1 MILTA
6 DSGSTK
12 CHWALVEGEGASDNP
27 KIIETRG
34 INPVTCSPEQVK
46 EIIAEG
52 LLPQSK
58 ATEVEG
64 IYFYGAGCIANAPAT
79 LELQRTLQD
88 IFSEATTVVVAT
100 DMLGAAHALCGHN
113 KGIVCILGTG
123 SNSAFYDGEQLTKNV
138 PPLGYILGD
147 EGGGANLG
155 KTFVSDALKGL
166 MPQEIVDLK
175 KKYPNAKVLI
185 HPECTEKVLALG
197 DFIGSTTQIIQ
208 YIKENEYSS
217 YIIVTEKGVVDR
229 LQRDYP
235 EKEFIL
241 VSQKAYCPNM
251 KRNYLEDVLRALE
264 NEEHEIF
271 VDAEIAKKALI
282 PIERMVNINK

>member
-12 CHWALVEGEGASDNP
+12 CHWALVEGESASNEP

-34 INPVTCSPEQVK
+34 INPVTCSSEQVK

-52 LLPQSK
+52 LLPQIK

-79 LELQRTLQD
+79 LELQRTLQE
-88 IFSEATTVVVAT
+88 IFPQATTIVVAT
-100 DMLGAAHALCGHN
+100 DMLGAAHALCGHD

-123 SNSAFYDGEQLTKNV
+123 SNSAFYDGEQLAKNV

-155 KTFVSDALKGL
+155 KTFVSNALKGL
-166 MPQEIVDLK
+166 MPSEIVDLMYEECQTSYAQIIESVYRK
-175 KKYPNAKVLI
+175 PNANRYLASFVPFMALHRDRAEIRRCIGLAFDNFIERNLLQYPNVEKLPINFVGSIAAVFEQEL
-185 HPECTEKVLALG
+185 TEALSRHSLTLG
-197 DFIGSTTQIIQ
+197 
-208 YIKENEYSS
+208 K
-217 YIIVTEKGVVDR
+217 
-229 LQRDYP
+229 
-235 EKEFIL
+235 
-241 VSQKAYCPNM
+241 
-251 KRNYLEDVLRALE
+251 
-264 NEEHEIF
+264 
-271 VDAEIAKKALI
+271 
-282 PIERMVNINK
+282 IERSPIGGMVKYHTTL

>member
-12 CHWALVEGEGASDNP
+12 CHWALVDGESAGNES

-34 INPVTCSPEQVK
+34 INPVTCSSEQVK

-52 LLPQSK
+52 LLPQIK

-79 LELQRTLQD
+79 LELQRTLQE
-88 IFSEATTVVVAT
+88 IFPQATTIVVAT
-100 DMLGAAHALCGHN
+100 DMLGAAHALCGHD

-123 SNSAFYDGEQLTKNV
+123 SNSAFYDGEQLAKNV

-155 KTFVSDALKGL
+155 KTFVSNALKGL
-166 MPQEIVDLK
+166 MPSEIVDLMYEECQTSYAQIIESVYRK
-175 KKYPNAKVLI
+175 PNANRYLASFVPFMACHRDRVEIRRCIDLAFDNFIERNLLQYPNVEKLPINFVGSIAAVFEQEL
-185 HPECTEKVLALG
+185 TEALSRHSLTLG
-197 DFIGSTTQIIQ
+197 
-208 YIKENEYSS
+208 K
-217 YIIVTEKGVVDR
+217 
-229 LQRDYP
+229 
-235 EKEFIL
+235 
-241 VSQKAYCPNM
+241 
-251 KRNYLEDVLRALE
+251 
-264 NEEHEIF
+264 
-271 VDAEIAKKALI
+271 
-282 PIERMVNINK
+282 IERSPIGGMVKYHTTL

>member
-12 CHWALVEGEGASDNP
+12 CHWALVDGKGASEEA

-34 INPVTCSPEQVK
+34 INPVTCSSEQVK

-52 LLPQSK
+52 LLPQIK

-79 LELQRTLQD
+79 LELQRTLQE
-88 IFSEATTVVVAT
+88 IFPQATTIVVAT
-100 DMLGAAHALCGHN
+100 DMLGAAHALCGHD

-123 SNSAFYDGEQLTKNV
+123 SNSAFYDGEQLAKNV

-155 KTFVSDALKGL
+155 KTFVSNALKGL
-166 MPQEIVDLK
+166 MPSEIVDLMYEECQTSYAQIIESVYRK
-175 KKYPNAKVLI
+175 PNANRY
-185 HPECTEKVLALG
+185 LAS
-197 DFIGSTTQIIQ
+197 F
-208 YIKENEYSS
+208 
-217 YIIVTEKGVVDR
+217 VPFMARHRDR
-229 LQRDYP
+229 
-235 EKEFIL
+235 
-241 VSQKAYCPNM
+241 
-251 KRNYLEDVLRALE
+251 
-264 NEEHEIF
+264 
-271 VDAEIAKKALI
+271 AEIRRCIDLAFDNF
-282 PIERMVNINK
+282 IERNLLQYPDVEKLPINFVGSIAAVFEQELTEALSRHSLTLGKIERSPIGGMVKYHTTL

>member
-12 CHWALVEGEGASDNP
+12 CHWALVEGKGASEEA

-34 INPVTCSPEQVK
+34 INPVTCSSEQVK

-52 LLPQSK
+52 LLPQIK

-79 LELQRTLQD
+79 LELQRTLQE
-88 IFSEATTVVVAT
+88 IFPQATTIVVAT
-100 DMLGAAHALCGHN
+100 DMLGAAHALCGHD

-123 SNSAFYDGEQLTKNV
+123 SNSAFYDGEQLAKNV

-155 KTFVSDALKGL
+155 KTFVSNALKGL
-166 MPQEIVDLK
+166 MPNEIVDLMYEECQTSYAQIIESVYRK
-175 KKYPNAKVLI
+175 PNANRY
-185 HPECTEKVLALG
+185 LAS
-197 DFIGSTTQIIQ
+197 F
-208 YIKENEYSS
+208 
-217 YIIVTEKGVVDR
+217 VPFMARHRDR
-229 LQRDYP
+229 
-235 EKEFIL
+235 
-241 VSQKAYCPNM
+241 
-251 KRNYLEDVLRALE
+251 
-264 NEEHEIF
+264 
-271 VDAEIAKKALI
+271 AEIRRCIDLAFDNF
-282 PIERMVNINK
+282 IERNLLQYPDVEKLPINFVGSIAAVFEQELTEALSRHSLTLGKIERSPIGGMVKYHTTL

>member
-12 CHWALVEGEGASDNP
+12 CHWALVEGKGASEEA

-34 INPVTCSPEQVK
+34 INPVTCSSEQVK

-52 LLPQSK
+52 LLPQIK

-79 LELQRTLQD
+79 LELQRTLQE
-88 IFSEATTVVVAT
+88 IFPQATTIVVAT
-100 DMLGAAHALCGHN
+100 DMLGAAHALCGHD

-123 SNSAFYDGEQLTKNV
+123 SNSAFYDGEQLAKNV

-155 KTFVSDALKGL
+155 KTFVSNALKGL
-166 MPQEIVDLK
+166 MPSEIVELMYEECQTSYAQIIESVYRK
-175 KKYPNAKVLI
+175 PNANRY
-185 HPECTEKVLALG
+185 LAS
-197 DFIGSTTQIIQ
+197 F
-208 YIKENEYSS
+208 
-217 YIIVTEKGVVDR
+217 VPFMARHRDR
-229 LQRDYP
+229 
-235 EKEFIL
+235 
-241 VSQKAYCPNM
+241 
-251 KRNYLEDVLRALE
+251 
-264 NEEHEIF
+264 
-271 VDAEIAKKALI
+271 AEIRRCIDLAFDNF
-282 PIERMVNINK
+282 IERNLLQYPDVEKLAINFVGSIAAVFEQELTEALSRHSLTLGKIERSPIGGMVKYHTTL

>member
-12 CHWALVEGEGASDNP
+12 CHWALVEGESAGNEP

-34 INPVTCSPEQVK
+34 INPVTCSSEQVK

-52 LLPQSK
+52 LLPQIK

-79 LELQRTLQD
+79 LELQSTLQE
-88 IFSEATTVVVAT
+88 IFPQATTIVVAT
-100 DMLGAAHALCGHN
+100 DMLGAAHALCGHD

-123 SNSAFYDGEQLTKNV
+123 SNSAFYDGEQLAKNV

-155 KTFVSDALKGL
+155 KTFVSNALKGL
-166 MPQEIVDLK
+166 MPSEIVDLMYEECQTSYAQIIESVYRK
-175 KKYPNAKVLI
+175 PNANRYLASFVPFMARHRDRAEIRRCIDLAFDNFIERNLLQYPNVEQLPINFVGSIAAVFEQEL
-185 HPECTEKVLALG
+185 TEALSRHSLTLG
-197 DFIGSTTQIIQ
+197 
-208 YIKENEYSS
+208 K
-217 YIIVTEKGVVDR
+217 
-229 LQRDYP
+229 
-235 EKEFIL
+235 
-241 VSQKAYCPNM
+241 
-251 KRNYLEDVLRALE
+251 
-264 NEEHEIF
+264 
-271 VDAEIAKKALI
+271 
-282 PIERMVNINK
+282 IERSPIGGMVKYHTTL

>member
-12 CHWALVEGEGASDNP
+12 CHWALVEGKGASEDA

-34 INPVTCSPEQVK
+34 INPVTCSSEQVK

-52 LLPQSK
+52 LLPQIK

-79 LELQRTLQD
+79 LELQRTLQE
-88 IFSEATTVVVAT
+88 IFPQATTIVVAT
-100 DMLGAAHALCGHN
+100 DMLGAAHALCGHD

-123 SNSAFYDGEQLTKNV
+123 SNSAFYDGEQLAKNI

-155 KTFVSDALKGL
+155 KTFVSNALKGL
-166 MPQEIVDLK
+166 MPSEIVDLMYEECQTSYAQIIESVYRK
-175 KKYPNAKVLI
+175 PNANRY
-185 HPECTEKVLALG
+185 LAS
-197 DFIGSTTQIIQ
+197 F
-208 YIKENEYSS
+208 
-217 YIIVTEKGVVDR
+217 VPFMARHRDR
-229 LQRDYP
+229 
-235 EKEFIL
+235 
-241 VSQKAYCPNM
+241 V
-251 KRNYLEDVLRALE
+251 
-264 NEEHEIF
+264 EIRRCIDLAF
-271 VDAEIAKKALI
+271 DNF
-282 PIERMVNINK
+282 IERNLLQYPDVEKLPINFVGSIAAVFEQELTEALSRHSLTLGKIERSPIGGMVKYHTTL

>member
-12 CHWALVEGEGASDNP
+12 CHWALVDGESASNEP

-34 INPVTCSPEQVK
+34 INPVTCSSEQVK

-52 LLPQSK
+52 LLPQIK

-79 LELQRTLQD
+79 LELQRTLQE
-88 IFSEATTVVVAT
+88 IFPQATTIVVAT
-100 DMLGAAHALCGHN
+100 DMLGAAHALCGHD

-123 SNSAFYDGEQLTKNV
+123 SNSAFYDGEQLVKNV

-155 KTFVSDALKGL
+155 KTFVSNALKGL
-166 MPQEIVDLK
+166 MPHEIVDLMYEECQTSYAQIIESVYRK
-175 KKYPNAKVLI
+175 PNANRY
-185 HPECTEKVLALG
+185 LAS
-197 DFIGSTTQIIQ
+197 F
-208 YIKENEYSS
+208 
-217 YIIVTEKGVVDR
+217 VPFMAR
-229 LQRDYP
+229 H
-235 EKEFIL
+235 
-241 VSQKAYCPNM
+241 
-251 KRNYLEDVLRALE
+251 RNR
-264 NEEHEIF
+264 
-271 VDAEIAKKALI
+271 AEIRRCIDLAFDNF
-282 PIERMVNINK
+282 IERNLLQYPDVEQLPINFVGSIAAVFEQELTEALSRHSLTLGKIERSPIGGMVKYHTTL

>member
-12 CHWALVEGEGASDNP
+12 CHWALVEGKGASEES

-34 INPVTCSPEQVK
+34 INPVTCSSEQVK

-52 LLPQSK
+52 LLPQIK

-79 LELQRTLQD
+79 LELQRTLQE
-88 IFSEATTVVVAT
+88 IFPQATTIVVAT
-100 DMLGAAHALCGHN
+100 DMLGAAHALCGHD

-123 SNSAFYDGEQLTKNV
+123 SNSAFYDGEQLAKNV

-155 KTFVSDALKGL
+155 KTFVSNALKGL
-166 MPQEIVDLK
+166 MPSEIVDLMYEECQTSYAQIIESVYRK
-175 KKYPNAKVLI
+175 PNANRYLASFVPFMARHRDRAEIRRCIDLAFDNFIERNLLQYPDVEKLPINFVGSIAAVFEQEL
-185 HPECTEKVLALG
+185 TEALG
-197 DFIGSTTQIIQ
+197 RHSLTLG
-208 YIKENEYSS
+208 K
-217 YIIVTEKGVVDR
+217 
-229 LQRDYP
+229 
-235 EKEFIL
+235 
-241 VSQKAYCPNM
+241 
-251 KRNYLEDVLRALE
+251 
-264 NEEHEIF
+264 
-271 VDAEIAKKALI
+271 
-282 PIERMVNINK
+282 IERSPIGGMVKYHTTL

>member
-12 CHWALVEGEGASDNP
+12 CHWALVEGKSTSNEP

-34 INPVTCSPEQVK
+34 INPVTCSSEQVK

-52 LLPQSK
+52 LLPQIK

-79 LELQRTLQD
+79 LELQRTLQE
-88 IFSEATTVVVAT
+88 IFPQATTIVVAT
-100 DMLGAAHALCGHN
+100 DMLGAAHALCGHD

-123 SNSAFYDGEQLTKNV
+123 SNSAFYDGEQLAKNV

-155 KTFVSDALKGL
+155 KTFVSNALKGL
-166 MPQEIVDLK
+166 MPSEIVDLMYEECQTSYAQIIESVYRK
-175 KKYPNAKVLI
+175 PNANRY
-185 HPECTEKVLALG
+185 LAS
-197 DFIGSTTQIIQ
+197 F
-208 YIKENEYSS
+208 
-217 YIIVTEKGVVDR
+217 VPFMARHRDR
-229 LQRDYP
+229 
-235 EKEFIL
+235 
-241 VSQKAYCPNM
+241 
-251 KRNYLEDVLRALE
+251 
-264 NEEHEIF
+264 
-271 VDAEIAKKALI
+271 AEIRRCIDLAFDNF
-282 PIERMVNINK
+282 IERNLLQYPDVEKLAINFVGSIAAVFEQELTEALSRHSLTLGKIERSPIGGMVKYHTTL

>member
-12 CHWALVEGEGASDNP
+12 CHWALVEGESASNEP

-34 INPVTCSPEQVK
+34 INPVTCSSEQVK

-52 LLPQSK
+52 LLPQIK

-79 LELQRTLQD
+79 LELQRTLQE
-88 IFSEATTVVVAT
+88 IFPQATTIVVAT
-100 DMLGAAHALCGHN
+100 DMLGAAHALCGHD

-123 SNSAFYDGEQLTKNV
+123 SNSAFYDGEQLVKNV

-155 KTFVSDALKGL
+155 KTFVSNALKGL
-166 MPQEIVDLK
+166 MPSEIVDLM
-175 KKYPNAKVLI
+175 YEECQTSYAQIIESFYRNPNANRY
-185 HPECTEKVLALG
+185 LAS
-197 DFIGSTTQIIQ
+197 F
-208 YIKENEYSS
+208 
-217 YIIVTEKGVVDR
+217 VPFMARHRDR
-229 LQRDYP
+229 
-235 EKEFIL
+235 
-241 VSQKAYCPNM
+241 
-251 KRNYLEDVLRALE
+251 
-264 NEEHEIF
+264 
-271 VDAEIAKKALI
+271 AEIRRCIDLAFDNF
-282 PIERMVNINK
+282 IERNLLQYPDVEKLPINFVGSIAAVFEQELTEALSRHSLTLGKIERSPIGGMVKYHTIL

>member
-12 CHWALVEGEGASDNP
+12 CHWALVEGESASNEP

-34 INPVTCSPEQVK
+34 INPVTCSSEQVK

-52 LLPQSK
+52 LLPQIK

-79 LELQRTLQD
+79 LELQRTLQE
-88 IFSEATTVVVAT
+88 IFPQATTIVVAT
-100 DMLGAAHALCGHN
+100 DMLGAAHALCGHD

-123 SNSAFYDGEQLTKNV
+123 SNSAFYDGEQLAKNV

-155 KTFVSDALKGL
+155 KTFVSNALKGL
-166 MPQEIVDLK
+166 MPSEIVDLMYEECQTSYAQIIESVYRK
-175 KKYPNAKVLI
+175 PNANRY
-185 HPECTEKVLALG
+185 LAS
-197 DFIGSTTQIIQ
+197 F
-208 YIKENEYSS
+208 
-217 YIIVTEKGVVDR
+217 VPFMARHRDR
-229 LQRDYP
+229 
-235 EKEFIL
+235 
-241 VSQKAYCPNM
+241 
-251 KRNYLEDVLRALE
+251 
-264 NEEHEIF
+264 
-271 VDAEIAKKALI
+271 AEIRRCIDLAFDNF
-282 PIERMVNINK
+282 IERNLLQYPDVEKLPINFVGSFAAVFEQELTEALSRHSLTLGKIERSPIGGMVKYHTTL

>member
-12 CHWALVEGEGASDNP
+12 CHWALVEGKGASEES

-34 INPVTCSPEQVK
+34 INPVTCSSEQVK

-52 LLPQSK
+52 LLPQVK

-79 LELQRTLQD
+79 LELQRTLQE
-88 IFSEATTVVVAT
+88 IFPQATTIVVAT
-100 DMLGAAHALCGHN
+100 DMLGAAHALCGHD

-123 SNSAFYDGEQLTKNV
+123 SNSAFYDGEQLAKNV

-155 KTFVSDALKGL
+155 KTFVSNALKGL
-166 MPQEIVDLK
+166 MPREIVDLMYEECQTSYAQIIEAVYRK
-175 KKYPNAKVLI
+175 PNANRY
-185 HPECTEKVLALG
+185 LAS
-197 DFIGSTTQIIQ
+197 F
-208 YIKENEYSS
+208 
-217 YIIVTEKGVVDR
+217 VPFMARHRDR
-229 LQRDYP
+229 
-235 EKEFIL
+235 
-241 VSQKAYCPNM
+241 
-251 KRNYLEDVLRALE
+251 
-264 NEEHEIF
+264 
-271 VDAEIAKKALI
+271 AEIRRCIDQAFDNF
-282 PIERMVNINK
+282 IERNLLQYPDVEKLPINFVGSIAAVFEQELTEALSRHSLTLGKIERSPIGGMVKYHTTL

>member
-52 LLPQSK
+52 LLPHINASQVE
-58 ATEVEG
+58 EVH
-64 IYFYGAGCIANAPAT
+64 FYGAGCIANAPAT
-79 LELQRTLQD
+79 LELQRTLQG
-88 IFSEATTVVVAT
+88 IFSEAKTVVVAT
-100 DMLGAAHALCGHN
+100 DMLGAAHALCGHD

-123 SNSAFYDGEQLTKNV
+123 SNSAFYDGEQLVKNV

-166 MPQEIVDLK
+166 MPKEIVDLMYDECQTSYAQIIESVYRK
-175 KKYPNAKVLI
+175 PNANRYLASFVPFMARYRDRAEIRSCIDRAFDNFIERNLLQYPNVEQMPINFVGSIAAVF
-185 HPECTEKVLALG
+185 ETELTEALSRHSLTLG
-197 DFIGSTTQIIQ
+197 
-208 YIKENEYSS
+208 K
-217 YIIVTEKGVVDR
+217 
-229 LQRDYP
+229 
-235 EKEFIL
+235 
-241 VSQKAYCPNM
+241 
-251 KRNYLEDVLRALE
+251 
-264 NEEHEIF
+264 
-271 VDAEIAKKALI
+271 
-282 PIERMVNINK
+282 IERSPIGGMVKYHTTL

>member
-12 CHWALVEGEGASDNP
+12 CHWALIEGEGASEEA

-34 INPVTCSPEQVK
+34 INPVTCSSEQVK

-52 LLPQSK
+52 LLPQIK

-79 LELQRTLQD
+79 LELQRTLQE
-88 IFSEATTVVVAT
+88 IFPQATTIVVAT
-100 DMLGAAHALCGHN
+100 DMLGAAHALCGHD

-123 SNSAFYDGEQLTKNV
+123 SNSAFYDGEQLVKNV

-155 KTFVSDALKGL
+155 KTFVSNALKGL
-166 MPQEIVDLK
+166 MPSEIVDLMYEECQTSYAQIIESVYRK
-175 KKYPNAKVLI
+175 PNANRYLASFVPFMAR
-185 HPECTEKVLALG
+185 HRDRTEIRRCIDLAF
-197 DFIGSTTQIIQ
+197 DNF
-208 YIKENEYSS
+208 
-217 YIIVTEKGVVDR
+217 
-229 LQRDYP
+229 
-235 EKEFIL
+235 
-241 VSQKAYCPNM
+241 
-251 KRNYLEDVLRALE
+251 
-264 NEEHEIF
+264 
-271 VDAEIAKKALI
+271 
-282 PIERMVNINK
+282 IERNLLQYPDVEKLPINFVGSIAAVFEQELTEALSRHSLTLGKIERSPIGGMVKYHTTL

>member
-12 CHWALVEGEGASDNP
+12 CHWALVDGESASNEP

-34 INPVTCSPEQVK
+34 INPVTCSSEQVK

-52 LLPQSK
+52 LLPQIK

-79 LELQRTLQD
+79 LELQRTLQE
-88 IFSEATTVVVAT
+88 IFPQATTIVVAT
-100 DMLGAAHALCGHN
+100 DMLGAAHALCGHD

-155 KTFVSDALKGL
+155 KTFVSNALKGL
-166 MPQEIVDLK
+166 MPSEIVDLMYEECQTSYAQIIESVYRK
-175 KKYPNAKVLI
+175 PNANRY
-185 HPECTEKVLALG
+185 LAS
-197 DFIGSTTQIIQ
+197 F
-208 YIKENEYSS
+208 
-217 YIIVTEKGVVDR
+217 VPFMACHRDR
-229 LQRDYP
+229 
-235 EKEFIL
+235 
-241 VSQKAYCPNM
+241 V
-251 KRNYLEDVLRALE
+251 
-264 NEEHEIF
+264 EIRRCIDLAF
-271 VDAEIAKKALI
+271 DNF
-282 PIERMVNINK
+282 IERNLLQYPDVEKLPINFVGSIAAVFEQELTEALSRHSLTLGKIERSPIGGMVKYHTTL

>member
-12 CHWALVEGEGASDNP
+12 CHWALVEGESASNEP

-34 INPVTCSPEQVK
+34 INPVTCSSEQVK

-52 LLPQSK
+52 LLPQIK

-79 LELQRTLQD
+79 LELQRTLQE
-88 IFSEATTVVVAT
+88 IFPQATTIVVAT
-100 DMLGAAHALCGHN
+100 DMLGAAHALCGHD

-123 SNSAFYDGEQLTKNV
+123 SNSAFYDGEQLAKNI

-155 KTFVSDALKGL
+155 KTFVSNALKGL
-166 MPQEIVDLK
+166 MPSEIVDLMYEECQTSYAQIIESVYRK
-175 KKYPNAKVLI
+175 PNANRY
-185 HPECTEKVLALG
+185 LAS
-197 DFIGSTTQIIQ
+197 F
-208 YIKENEYSS
+208 
-217 YIIVTEKGVVDR
+217 VPFMARHRDR
-229 LQRDYP
+229 
-235 EKEFIL
+235 
-241 VSQKAYCPNM
+241 V
-251 KRNYLEDVLRALE
+251 
-264 NEEHEIF
+264 EIRRCIDLAF
-271 VDAEIAKKALI
+271 DNF
-282 PIERMVNINK
+282 IERNLLQYPDVEKLPINFVGSIAAVFEQELTEALSRHSLTLGKIERSPIGGMVKYHTTL

>member
-12 CHWALVEGEGASDNP
+12 CHWALVDGKGASEEA

-34 INPVTCSPEQVK
+34 INPVTCSSEQVK

-52 LLPQSK
+52 LLPQIK

-79 LELQRTLQD
+79 LELQRTLQE
-88 IFSEATTVVVAT
+88 IFPQATTIVVAT
-100 DMLGAAHALCGHN
+100 DMLGAAHALCGHD

-123 SNSAFYDGEQLTKNV
+123 SNSAFYDGEQLAKNV

-155 KTFVSDALKGL
+155 KTFVSNALKGL
-166 MPQEIVDLK
+166 MPSEIVDLMYEECQTSYAQIIESVYRK
-175 KKYPNAKVLI
+175 PNANRY
-185 HPECTEKVLALG
+185 LAS
-197 DFIGSTTQIIQ
+197 F
-208 YIKENEYSS
+208 
-217 YIIVTEKGVVDR
+217 VPFMARHRDR
-229 LQRDYP
+229 
-235 EKEFIL
+235 
-241 VSQKAYCPNM
+241 
-251 KRNYLEDVLRALE
+251 
-264 NEEHEIF
+264 
-271 VDAEIAKKALI
+271 AEIRRCNDLAFDNF
-282 PIERMVNINK
+282 IERNLLQYPDVEKLPINFVGSIAAVFEQELTEALSRHSLTLGKIERSPIGGMVKYHTTL

>member
-12 CHWALVEGEGASDNP
+12 CHWALVDGESASNEP

-34 INPVTCSPEQVK
+34 INPVTCSSEQVK

-52 LLPQSK
+52 LLPQIK

-79 LELQRTLQD
+79 LELQRTLQE
-88 IFSEATTVVVAT
+88 IFPQATTIVVAT
-100 DMLGAAHALCGHN
+100 DMLGAAHALCGHD

-123 SNSAFYDGEQLTKNV
+123 SNSAFYDGEQLAKNV

-155 KTFVSDALKGL
+155 KTFVSNALKGL
-166 MPQEIVDLK
+166 MPSEIVDLMYEECQTSYAQIIESVYRK
-175 KKYPNAKVLI
+175 PNANRY
-185 HPECTEKVLALG
+185 LAS
-197 DFIGSTTQIIQ
+197 F
-208 YIKENEYSS
+208 
-217 YIIVTEKGVVDR
+217 VPFMARHRDR
-229 LQRDYP
+229 
-235 EKEFIL
+235 
-241 VSQKAYCPNM
+241 
-251 KRNYLEDVLRALE
+251 
-264 NEEHEIF
+264 
-271 VDAEIAKKALI
+271 AEIRRCIDLAFDNF
-282 PIERMVNINK
+282 IERNLLQYPDVEKLPINFVGSIAAVFEQELTEALSRHSLTLGKIERSPIGGMVKYHTTL

>member
-52 LLPQSK
+52 LLPHIQSSQVE
-58 ATEVEG
+58 EVH
-64 IYFYGAGCIANAPAT
+64 FYGAGCIANAPAT
-79 LELQRTLQD
+79 LELQRTLQG
-88 IFSEATTVVVAT
+88 IFSEAKTVIVAT
-100 DMLGAAHALCGHN
+100 DMLGAAHALCGHD

-166 MPQEIVDLK
+166 MPQ
-175 KKYPNAKVLI
+175 
-185 HPECTEKVLALG
+185 
-197 DFIGSTTQIIQ
+197 
-208 YIKENEYSS
+208 
-217 YIIVTEKGVVDR
+217 
-229 LQRDYP
+229 
-235 EKEFIL
+235 
-241 VSQKAYCPNM
+241 
-251 KRNYLEDVLRALE
+251 
-264 NEEHEIF
+264 
-271 VDAEIAKKALI
+271 
-282 PIERMVNINK
+282 

>member
-12 CHWALVEGEGASDNP
+12 CHWALVDGESASNEP

-34 INPVTCSPEQVK
+34 INPVTCSSEQVK

-52 LLPQSK
+52 LLPQIK

-79 LELQRTLQD
+79 LELQRTLQE
-88 IFSEATTVVVAT
+88 IFPQATTIVVAT
-100 DMLGAAHALCGHN
+100 DMLGAAHALCGHG

-155 KTFVSDALKGL
+155 KTFVSNALKGL
-166 MPQEIVDLK
+166 MPSEIVDLMYEECQTSYAQIIESVYRK
-175 KKYPNAKVLI
+175 PNANRYLASFVPFMACHRDRVEIRRCIDLAFDNFIERNLLQYPNVEKLPINFVGSIAAVFEQEL
-185 HPECTEKVLALG
+185 TEALSRHSLTLG
-197 DFIGSTTQIIQ
+197 
-208 YIKENEYSS
+208 K
-217 YIIVTEKGVVDR
+217 
-229 LQRDYP
+229 
-235 EKEFIL
+235 
-241 VSQKAYCPNM
+241 
-251 KRNYLEDVLRALE
+251 
-264 NEEHEIF
+264 
-271 VDAEIAKKALI
+271 
-282 PIERMVNINK
+282 IERSPIGGMVKYHTTL

>member
-12 CHWALVEGEGASDNP
+12 CHWALVEGKGASEES

-34 INPVTCSPEQVK
+34 INPVTCSSEQVK

-52 LLPQSK
+52 LLPQIK

-79 LELQRTLQD
+79 LELQRTLQE
-88 IFSEATTVVVAT
+88 IFPQATTIVVAT
-100 DMLGAAHALCGHN
+100 DMLGAAHALCGHD

-123 SNSAFYDGEQLTKNV
+123 SNSAFYDGEQLAKNV

-155 KTFVSDALKGL
+155 KTFVSNALKGL
-166 MPQEIVDLK
+166 MPSEIVDLMYEECQTSYAQIIESVYRK
-175 KKYPNAKVLI
+175 PNANRY
-185 HPECTEKVLALG
+185 LAS
-197 DFIGSTTQIIQ
+197 F
-208 YIKENEYSS
+208 
-217 YIIVTEKGVVDR
+217 VPFMARHRDR
-229 LQRDYP
+229 
-235 EKEFIL
+235 
-241 VSQKAYCPNM
+241 
-251 KRNYLEDVLRALE
+251 
-264 NEEHEIF
+264 
-271 VDAEIAKKALI
+271 AEIRRCIDLAFDNF
-282 PIERMVNINK
+282 IERNLLQYPDVEKLPINFVGSIAAVFEQELTEALSRHSLTLGKIERSPIGGMVKYHTTL